1 MTLAEKYNAEVV
13 LLMPHMASDLTV
25 DPAIDD
31 ASHIDELVYHRSEYL
46 VGMASVILAVVE
58 QKEAGE

>member
-1 MTLAEKYNAEVV
+1 MTLAEKYNAEAER
-13 LLMPHMASDLTV
+13 LMPHMSSDLTV
-25 DPAIDD
+25 DPVIDD

-46 VGMASVILAVVE
+46 GGMSAVILSVIE

>member
-1 MTLAEKYNAEVV
+1 MTLAKKYNAEVER
-13 LLMPHMASDLTV
+13 LMPHMASDLTV

-46 VGMASVILAVVE
+46 GGMAAVILAVVAA
-58 QKEAGE
+58 KDVGE